1 MRVVSDGVALNGAG
15 HSIHDEREHRPE
27 YLECLAAFLEQHAPA
42 AASAP
47 R

>member
-1 MRVVSDGVALNGAG
+1 VQVERIAGAG

-27 YLECLAAFLEQHAPA
+27 YLERFAAFLEQHAPA